1 MPIII
6 FSSTGRREVS
16 EILNHYENIIT
27 DFEKPRFFGTA
38 EPDIAQQTEIKF
50 CTAMEKALKI
60 TAGRKVLNYFTN
72 YQQINMPLGAS
83 KENGRYSIALYLD
96 ESEVI
101 KRSKFIVGG
110 TLAIYPPGLMPEHQ
124 TDGKK
129 SWKMWRE
136 KFSKEL
142 LESKRSF
149 RIDRKNIEEKILQLA
164 QEENIFLACVA
175 VTSILNKANPTL
187 SPLQNETLIDNQY
200 RELFRLV
207 VESAV
212 FGLARS
218 KIPPGAKANI
228 YIIAGTRIVPL
239 KNFLNNSNEDNND
252 AKDGTEDLNEELDK
266 IVTDLRKYWGIKTEY
281 KNYDSQHSCP
291 DCWNAEYYLNKIIRT
306 NNADEII
313 KGYAKNLME
322 EIKFS
327 KQKPEQ
333 GILFIGYDSIRPLV
347 DETMRHYHLDNLS
360 VKTACA
366 YDLTSDKKNA
376 FFLHLFADSAIT
388 SFDSKDSKFWR
399 ANSNIWQN
407 GFVINKTKFTEYFI
421 QTQRYLLRDLIVE
434 ALLCAATAIQQEY
447 VDKYEQTLLSELSYQ
462 AQKLTGHEI
471 INFCLNYKKQLIT
484 EEIRGEIVK
493 IIHQDNRFLIKDHRG
508 CVWDVNNDAS
518 AKLRVKD
525 EVTLKEI
532 ELIDGLHIDPM
543 KAFKVKAI
551 VNFKNK

>member
-1 MPIII
+1 
-6 FSSTGRREVS
+6 
-16 EILNHYENIIT
+16 
-27 DFEKPRFFGTA
+27 
-38 EPDIAQQTEIKF
+38 
-50 CTAMEKALKI
+50 
-60 TAGRKVLNYFTN
+60 
-72 YQQINMPLGAS
+72 
-83 KENGRYSIALYLD
+83 
-96 ESEVI
+96 
-101 KRSKFIVGG
+101 
-110 TLAIYPPGLMPEHQ
+110 
-124 TDGKK
+124 
-129 SWKMWRE
+129 MWRE